1 MNQELEMKF
10 QELTDFGKLECGFRS
25 DWLSGNEK
33 TSKELADLKEKAMY
47 SKSESEIQSILKQAD
62 QLVKDA
68 CSVYL
73 AETPKRLTDE
83 ISQNQN
89 TLHDATICPISFSD
103 LSVQS
108 DLSCSASVS
117 CRSDFL

>member
-10 QELTDFGKLECGFRS
+10 QEFTDFGKLECGFRS

-33 TSKELADLKEKAMY
+33 TCRELAVLKEKAMY
-47 SKSESEIQSILKQAD
+47 SKSESEIQSILEHAD

-73 AETPKRLTDE
+73 EETPERLSDE
-83 ISQNQN
+83 IRQNQN
-89 TLHDATICPISFSD
+89 TLHDATIELYRLGLIDD
-103 LSVQS
+103 LNIKEAEELLLKDQ
-108 DLSCSASVS
+108 
-117 CRSDFL
+117 

>member
-33 TSKELADLKEKAMY
+33 TCRELADLKEKAMY

-73 AETPKRLTDE
+73 AETPKRLIDE

-89 TLHDATICPISFSD
+89 TLHDATIELYRLGLID
-103 LSVQS
+103 ELNAEEAQKLLSKAQ
-108 DLSCSASVS
+108 
-117 CRSDFL
+117 

>member
-47 SKSESEIQSILKQAD
+47 SKSESEIQSILEQAD
-62 QLVKDA
+62 QLVQDA

-89 TLHDATICPISFSD
+89 TLHDATIELYRLGLID
-103 LSVQS
+103 ELNAEEAQKLLSKAQ
-108 DLSCSASVS
+108 
-117 CRSDFL
+117 

>member
-33 TSKELADLKEKAMY
+33 TCRELANLIEKAMY
-47 SKSESEIQSILKQAD
+47 SKSESEIQSILEQAD

-89 TLHDATICPISFSD
+89 TLHDATIELYRLGLID
-103 LSVQS
+103 ELNAEEAQKLLSKVQ
-108 DLSCSASVS
+108 
-117 CRSDFL
+117 